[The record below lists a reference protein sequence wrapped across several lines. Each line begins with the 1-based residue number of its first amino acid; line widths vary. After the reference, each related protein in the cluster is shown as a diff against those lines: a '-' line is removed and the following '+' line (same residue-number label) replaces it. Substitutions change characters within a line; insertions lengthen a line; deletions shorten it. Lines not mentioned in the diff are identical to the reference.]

1 MAIAIYFHPESLS
14 AGQYDEAI
22 KALDDAGAG
31 HPAGRVHHSCF
42 GPNDDLM
49 VYEVWETQQAFEEYG
64 KALMPIL
71 RKVGINPG
79 IPDVMPMHNM
89 IV

>member
-71 RKVGINPG
+71 HKAGINPG
-79 IPDVMPMHNM
+79 TPHVMPMHNM

>member
-42 GPNDDLM
+42 GPDGDLM

-71 RKVGINPG
+71 HKAGINPG
-79 IPDVMPMHNM
+79 TPDVMPMHNM